1 MEKLNKFIMMFS
13 YQEKRKR
20 KFESYKQDVED
31 LRKMPMDELQF
42 ERIEVKTEYE
52 HRKVCMLL
60 ITFGVMAVLVNA
72 WKQFFSFVELVAR
85 YVSSVSVHNSEE
97 ILITAFW
104 IVLMMLFFVAIIFLF
119 ILYESLAATRK
130 ALRKLLIIETAK
142 ELDG

>member
-1 MEKLNKFIMMFS
+1 MEKLSKFILIFS

-20 KFESYKQDVED
+20 KFKNYKQDVED

-60 ITFGVMAVLVNA
+60 IAFGVMAVLVNA
-72 WKQFFSFVELVAR
+72 WKQFFSFVELVAGH
-85 YVSSVSVHNSEE
+85 VSSVSVHNSEE

-104 IVLMMLFFVAIIFLF
+104 IVLMWLFFITIISLF
-119 ILYESLAATRK
+119 ALHESLVATRK
-130 ALRKLLIIETAK
+130 ALRKLLIIEMVK